1 MQLLKRRKKNKEVDV
16 DNTGKEHEQEQI
28 KEQDADKKN
37 DFMDNVPTFIDLI
50 APDGIAIKSED
61 HGVIK
66 QSLGTQT
73 YFRPMY
79 IPRDGY
85 PRKLKTNWLNNI
97 LSMGEVDVV
106 IDIHKVRKNEAIK
119 RLQRQQTMFLSN
131 LTWQNKKGNIDQIN
145 DLQTKIADCEM
156 LMEEIQFGE
165 NDMFNVSSQVILY
178 SDSLQNLN
186 KSSEFLEDALS
197 GFSIKLATAFSR
209 IKKGYKS
216 GLPFA
221 KNYLSDS
228 YRNIDRRA
236 LSTFAPYIS
245 GSGRYHGGIPYGIN
259 MITDQKEFINSF
271 GNETYRPDNYNMGF
285 FGVSGSGKSV
295 GMKMK
300 ISREMPLANVYAGII
315 DPEGEFVKL
324 TKILGGINLDVHE
337 ESGIIINPCAINYS
351 EIPLDDKNDEELE
364 MLAQDDKVV
373 IYEKDGK
380 KFQRFVPIREKTNEI
395 LDFFDIVVRGKGGI
409 EDGLDVYERNYLEEA
424 IMYIFTEEL
433 GITSHPDSLFK
444 DGVEEVDGRLIQSQV
459 RKPEPEI
466 LQIYNY
472 ILEKYSDADDA
483 KRLLHAIKPFLRTG
497 SKPIFD
503 GQTNLGS
510 NVKQSLDE
518 SRLVNF
524 NISQLEEGF
533 LRPIAFHVI
542 LNYLWEYF
550 AKNPKNATKRKF
562 IYCDEIWQF
571 IDNEQTV
578 TFFEKIARRIR
589 KRHGGLCY
597 ASQDFVR
604 LLRNAKS
611 RGILTNTHTL
621 LFLKQNKIDKEEVR
635 RNFDITEGE
644 LNIIFGNPA
653 KGEGVLKTGDSSIWL
668 RTDPSDEEL
677 VFIESNPAVLE
688 EKLKRQAIH
697 SR

>member
-216 GLPFA
+216 GLPFG

-315 DPEGEFVKL
+315 DPEG
-324 TKILGGINLDVHE
+324 G
-337 ESGIIINPCAINYS
+337 
-351 EIPLDDKNDEELE
+351 
-364 MLAQDDKVV
+364 
-373 IYEKDGK
+373 
-380 KFQRFVPIREKTNEI
+380 
-395 LDFFDIVVRGKGGI
+395 
-409 EDGLDVYERNYLEEA
+409 
-424 IMYIFTEEL
+424 
-433 GITSHPDSLFK
+433 
-444 DGVEEVDGRLIQSQV
+444 
-459 RKPEPEI
+459 
-466 LQIYNY
+466 
-472 ILEKYSDADDA
+472 
-483 KRLLHAIKPFLRTG
+483 
-497 SKPIFD
+497 
-503 GQTNLGS
+503 
-510 NVKQSLDE
+510 
-518 SRLVNF
+518 
-524 NISQLEEGF
+524 
-533 LRPIAFHVI
+533 
-542 LNYLWEYF
+542 
-550 AKNPKNATKRKF
+550 ATR
-562 IYCDEIWQF
+562 
-571 IDNEQTV
+571 
-578 TFFEKIARRIR
+578 
-589 KRHGGLCY
+589 
-597 ASQDFVR
+597 S
-604 LLRNAKS
+604 
-611 RGILTNTHTL
+611 
-621 LFLKQNKIDKEEVR
+621 
-635 RNFDITEGE
+635 
-644 LNIIFGNPA
+644 
-653 KGEGVLKTGDSSIWL
+653 
-668 RTDPSDEEL
+668 
-677 VFIESNPAVLE
+677 
-688 EKLKRQAIH
+688 
-697 SR
+697 

>member
-16 DNTGKEHEQEQI
+16 DNTGKEQEQI

-178 SDSLQNLN
+178 SNSLQNLN

-216 GLPFA
+216 GLPFG

-472 ILEKYSDADDA
+472 ILERYSDADDA

-550 AKNPKNATKRKF
+550 AKNPKNSTKRKF